1 MHAPSN
7 ARIVTVWQF
16 ALPVPRIIEKLIIFV
31 YAKLDF
37 MYLAPTL
44 HVINVIRLALNAL
57 KILQN
62 VPYVQL
68 VKNFKI
74 MFVLLTVIQ
83 VYILLILRPVL
94 RNVLLDISEIQI
106 SCV

>member
-1 MHAPSN
+1 
-7 ARIVTVWQF
+7 
-16 ALPVPRIIEKLIIFV
+16 
-31 YAKLDF
+31 

-106 SCV
+106 TCV